1 MLIIRLPL
9 ATHATSI
16 VNLHLFIF
24 ATAKQRTDSV
34 TNRERF
40 KTAQGSSENS
50 SLDMSGSNTAINIL
64 SSRKFQQRNCHLLA
78 QSPTEKLIGLLK
90 EHAGLKECSEETA
103 NHINSVCLHYIYFIY
118 GF

>member
-1 MLIIRLPL
+1 MVLRVS
-9 ATHATSI
+9 T
-16 VNLHLFIF
+16 LHLLIF
-24 ATAKQRTDSV
+24 PTAKQRSDAV

-40 KTAQGSSENS
+40 KNAQGSSENS

-103 NHINSVCLHYIYFIY
+103 NHINSVRLHDIYLFEGYI
-118 GF
+118 